1 MWPFVWIVLTR
12 QSSKWFNHRVWWR
25 NYKVICQKIFNKELG
40 DNRSIF
46 EDLPMYVTNL
56 VWPATHQRSWSN
68 GYLQHTNHNIR
79 RQIFKY
85 PTVIP
90 ILMKPSFK
98 AQKSWKTLEKK
109 FIHVSRITWNLLT
122 YVWKRSPTMTL
133 ILLML
138 LFSYNLLFITKP
150 SLRQFTKAM
159 TEVFDIMLDF
169 ASVFTHWRCMK
180 TGAKLRQ
187 LWWRYNNSFTFFK
200 SVIIG
205 LFSRT

>member
-98 AQKSWKTLEKK
+98 AQKSWKTFEIFPFMLAES
-109 FIHVSRITWNLLT
+109 HYDLLV
-122 YVWKRSPTMTL
+122 YVWKSSPTMTP
-133 ILLML
+133 IMLML
-138 LFSYNLLFITKP
+138 PFSFRLLFITKP
-150 SLRQFTKAM
+150 FPRQFTKAI
-159 TEVFDIMLDF
+159 TDVYDVTLEF
-169 ASVFTHWRCMK
+169 ASLFTYWRCMK
-180 TGAKLRQ
+180 TGTKRRQ
-187 LWWRYNNSFTFFK
+187 LLWRYNYKVT
-200 SVIIG
+200 
-205 LFSRT
+205 FSRKPA